1 MNGTEGPRPPAPPA
15 DEPLIGIRDLAD
27 WLGVSEHAVRR
38 WTAAGPG
45 TGRAPRM
52 LRINGQIRFHPQDV
66 RDWLNT
72 KEIA

>member
-1 MNGTEGPRPPAPPA
+1 MTRIEGPRPPALLA
-15 DEPLIGIRDLAD
+15 DEPLIGIRELAD
-27 WLGVSEHAVRR
+27 WLNVSEHAVRR

-45 TGRAPRM
+45 TGLAPRM

-66 RDWLNT
+66 RDWLDT